1 MDKRRIT
8 INDIAEHSG
17 VSRSTVS
24 LVLQGHPRIP
34 QATGDKVRRS
44 MAELGYTYNRAAANL
59 RRQTSQAI
67 GLIVNDLRNPFF
79 AELTSAIQARV
90 ENEGYFVYLVE
101 SGEDLD
107 RQERL
112 LQSLVEHGVAGL
124 VVCPATATPGDA
136 FDRQLAA
143 GIPLCLAV
151 RPHPDQRIDYAGSDN
166 YGGALMATRHLVEA
180 GHRRIAFLGGQQ
192 ENPVRVDRLA
202 GYFSALQG
210 GGIPFD
216 PALVTDSRPT
226 LHSGADDLKTVLA
239 LAQPP
244 TALLCYNDYVAIGVM
259 HALRCNGLVPGED
272 IAVVGFDG
280 MPETAVTFPPLST
293 VELHGQAV
301 GERAAELL
309 LARIADPSRSPARHV
324 EQATLIAR
332 SSSAPQRTTAPGDGD
347 RTGLPK
353 RR

>member
-1 MDKRRIT
+1 MEKRRVT
-8 INDIAEHSG
+8 INDIAAHAG

-34 QATGDKVRRS
+34 QDTGDKVRRS

-59 RRQTSQAI
+59 RRQTSQAV

-90 ENEGYFVYLVE
+90 EDEGYFVYLVE

-112 LQSLVEHGVAGL
+112 LGSLVEHDVAGL
-124 VVCPATATPGDA
+124 IVCPATGTPDGA
-136 FDRQLAA
+136 FDRLLAA
-143 GIPLCLAV
+143 GMPLCLAV
-151 RPHPDQRIDYAGSDN
+151 RPFADARIDYAGSDN
-166 YGGALMATRHLVEA
+166 YGGAVMATRHLIEA
-180 GHRRIAFLGGQQ
+180 GHRRIAFLGGKH

-202 GYFSALQG
+202 GYFSALQS
-210 GGIPFD
+210 GGIAFD
-216 PALVTDSRPT
+216 PALVTESRPT
-226 LHSGADDLKTVLA
+226 LHSGAEDLKAVLA
-239 LAQPP
+239 LPAPP

-259 HALRCNGLVPGED
+259 HALRCNGLIPGEG

-293 VELHGQAV
+293 VELHGQGV
-301 GERAAELL
+301 GRRAAELL
-309 LARIADPSRSPARHV
+309 LARIAEPSRGPARHV
-324 EQATLIAR
+324 EPATLIVRA
-332 SSSAPQRTTAPGDGD
+332 SS
-347 RTGLPK
+347 TGHG
-353 RR
+353 